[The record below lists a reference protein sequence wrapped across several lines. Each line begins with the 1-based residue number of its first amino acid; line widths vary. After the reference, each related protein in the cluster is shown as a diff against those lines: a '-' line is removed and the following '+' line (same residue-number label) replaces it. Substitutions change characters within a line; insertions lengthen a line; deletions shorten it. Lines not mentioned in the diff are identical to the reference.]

1 MRRACRSR
9 QKTQQSSQQ
18 SAGMGNFR
26 TVCQLEE
33 DEEESDSQSLSG
45 SPLCHVKSSA
55 VHHSP
60 PIRVKVKLDECLVGM
75 EVDTGAAVSI
85 MSEAIFR
92 VLWPTRELLPSQI
105 RLQAYS
111 KAPIP
116 VVGYCI
122 VNVQYDGQ
130 TAEMPL
136 LIVAGTGPTLL
147 GRDWMGVIRLH
158 WQQIHHIHTPSLQA
172 LLARYPT
179 VFKEDLGT
187 LRGYQAKI
195 YVDPD
200 AVPRFNR
207 ARSVPYAFKDKVD
220 KELQRLRDEGTL
232 EPVEIADWAAP
243 IVVVLKKDKSVRI
256 CGDFSVTVNPVSNTE
271 SE

>member
-1 MRRACRSR
+1 
-9 QKTQQSSQQ
+9 
-18 SAGMGNFR
+18 
-26 TVCQLEE
+26 
-33 DEEESDSQSLSG
+33 
-45 SPLCHVKSSA
+45 
-55 VHHSP
+55 
-60 PIRVKVKLDECLVGM
+60 
-75 EVDTGAAVSI
+75 
-85 MSEAIFR
+85 
-92 VLWPTRELLPSQI
+92 
-105 RLQAYS
+105 
-111 KAPIP
+111 
-116 VVGYCI
+116 
-122 VNVQYDGQ
+122 
-130 TAEMPL
+130 
-136 LIVAGTGPTLL
+136 
-147 GRDWMGVIRLH
+147 MGVIRLH

-232 EPVEIADWAAP
+232 EPVEIVDWAAP

-256 CGDFSVTVNPVSNTE
+256 CGDFSVTVNPVSKLDRYPIPKVSDLFAQLGKGKFFSKQRLSASTPGGRVQE
-271 SE
+271 VRRHKHSQGTLRVYSSSVRDCIGSRDLPAGDREFAAGH